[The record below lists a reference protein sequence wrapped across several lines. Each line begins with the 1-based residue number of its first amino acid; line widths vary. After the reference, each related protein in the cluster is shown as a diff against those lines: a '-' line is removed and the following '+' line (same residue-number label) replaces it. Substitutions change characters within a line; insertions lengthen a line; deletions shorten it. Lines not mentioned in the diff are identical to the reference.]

1 MATAAI
7 FDLDRT
13 LIAGSSAEVFGAKL
27 SDVGVS
33 TPSVPGQSL
42 LFKIYEKFGE
52 DPVSMRLAR
61 QSARLFAG
69 RKVADVEAAALLGAD
84 VLIGRVLP
92 HARVEI
98 EKHKADGTLLVLA
111 TTSPHDLV
119 APLAAA
125 LGFDTVI
132 STRYRAVHGVYDGTI
147 DGTYLWGQDKAAAV
161 AEWAGQNAV
170 DLTASWAYS
179 DSFYDVPLLELVG
192 NPVAVNPD
200 IRMLAAARAKR
211 WAVRDFDRPDGV
223 PAVAGLEG
231 QELAFPWL
239 DPRLSIFADIELRG
253 VDNLPDGPVIIAPN
267 HRSYFDP
274 LALGYLAAAA
284 NRPFRFLAKKQVL
297 EAPVVGQLTAALGT
311 ISVDRGS
318 GSCQPLD
325 AAADALSGGEAVVIL
340 PQGTIPR
347 GEDFFKA
354 KLRGFTGAV
363 RLAQQTG
370 APLLPVGIWGT
381 EQVWPRNQRMPSVGV
396 FGGRPQVSL
405 NVGEPY
411 KVTKRSKP
419 RPATEKLMKKIQ
431 LLLPEEAQKDR
442 TPTDEELAA
451 TFPAGQRPA
460 AAPTA

>member
-27 SDVGVS
+27 ADVGVS

-69 RKVADVEAAALLGAD
+69 RNVADVEAAGLLGAD

-98 EKHKADGTLLVLA
+98 DKHKEDGTLLVLA
-111 TTSPHDLV
+111 TTSPYDLV

-125 LGFDTVI
+125 LGFDAVI

-147 DGTYLWGQDKAAAV
+147 DGTYLWGEEKAAAV

-211 WAVRDFDRPDGV
+211 WPVRDFDRPDGV
-223 PAVAGLEG
+223 PAVGGLEG
-231 QELAFPWL
+231 QELAFPFL
-239 DPRLSIFADIELRG
+239 DPRLSIFADISLHG
-253 VDNLPDGPVIIAPN
+253 VDNLPAGPVIVAPN

-274 LALGYLAAAA
+274 IALGYLAAASR
-284 NRPFRFLAKKQVL
+284 RPFRFLAKKEVL
-297 EAPVVGQLTAALGT
+297 ETPLVGQLTAALGT

-318 GSCQPLD
+318 GSRQPLD
-325 AAADALSGGEAVVIL
+325 AAAAALDGGEAVVIL

-370 APLLPVGIWGT
+370 APIVCSVRLFCQRCCKPDATKDKQVGNDCTVCAKFRQSKAHRRHAHIC
-381 EQVWPRNQRMPSVGV
+381 PKNKVGLV
-396 FGGRPQVSL
+396 LILRKFQNFGSRCAIDMSKGL
-405 NVGEPY
+405 TILFGE
-411 KVTKRSKP
+411 V
-419 RPATEKLMKKIQ
+419 
-431 LLLPEEAQKDR
+431 
-442 TPTDEELAA
+442 
-451 TFPAGQRPA
+451 
-460 AAPTA
+460 

>member
-27 SDVGVS
+27 ADVGVA

-42 LFKIYEKFGE
+42 LFKLYEKFGE

-69 RKVADVEAAALLGAD
+69 RKVIDVEAAGLLGAD
-84 VLIGRVLP
+84 VLIRRVLP
-92 HARVEI
+92 HARAEI
-98 EKHKADGTLLVLA
+98 ERHKGTGALLVLA

-119 APLAAA
+119 APLADA

-132 STRYRAVHGVYDGTI
+132 STRYRSVHGVYDGTI

-170 DLTASWAYS
+170 DLTESWAYS

-211 WAVRDFDRPDGV
+211 WTVRDFERPDGV
-223 PAVAGLEG
+223 PALGGVEG
-231 QELAFPWL
+231 QELAFPFL
-239 DPRLSIFADIELRG
+239 DPRLSVFADIELHG
-253 VDNLPDGPVIIAPN
+253 VDHVPAGPVIVAPN

-284 NRPFRFLAKKQVL
+284 RRPFRFLAKKEVL
-297 EAPVVGQLTAALGT
+297 EAPIVGQLTAALGT

-318 GSCQPLD
+318 GSSAPLD
-325 AAADALSGGEAVVIL
+325 AAAAALSGGEAVVIL

-381 EQVWPRNQRMPSVGV
+381 EHVWPRNQRLPSVEV
-396 FGGRPQVSL
+396 FGRRPTVTMT
-405 NVGEPY
+405 VGEPY
-411 KVTKRSKP
+411 RVTSRSKP

-431 LLLPEEAQKDR
+431 LLLPPEAQKDR
-442 TPTDEELAA
+442 TPTDEELA
-451 TFPAGQRPA
+451 TTYPAGHRPA
-460 AAPTA
+460 S

>member
-27 SDVGVS
+27 TDVGVS

-69 RKVADVEAAALLGAD
+69 RRVADVEAAALLGAD

-92 HARVEI
+92 HARAEI
-98 EKHKADGTLLVLA
+98 DKHKADGTLLVLA

-223 PAVAGLEG
+223 PAVAGIEG

-239 DPRLSIFADIELRG
+239 DPRLSIFADIDLTG
-253 VDNLPDGPVIIAPN
+253 VANLPAGPVIIAPN

-284 NRPFRFLAKKQVL
+284 NRPFRFLAKKEVL
-297 EAPVVGQLTAALGT
+297 ETPIVGQLTAALGT

-318 GSCQPLD
+318 GSSKPLD
-325 AAADALSGGEAVVIL
+325 AAAEALSGGEAVVIL

-381 EQVWPRNQRMPSVGV
+381 ENVWPRNQRMPSVGV
-396 FGGRPQVSL
+396 FGGRPPVAL

-431 LLLPEEAQKDR
+431 LLLPDEAQKDR
-442 TPTDEELAA
+442 TPTDVELAA
-451 TFPAGQRPA
+451 TYPAGQRPA
-460 AAPTA
+460 TAPTA